1 MDSNRNS
8 RNQNIALSVLLLLTF
23 AIYFRTFEFDF
34 VYDDWTIVV
43 SNPHI
48 KSWDYFLQYFT
59 KQQWEGVQGSTATY
73 FRPMFL
79 VWLRLNHAFFG
90 IVPYGW
96 HVMSVMTHLLAVYTA
111 FQLSMKVF
119 KQWMSAWIASMVFA
133 LHPTKV
139 EGVAWV
145 TVPDAWMT
153 IFAMGSMIAFLHWKE
168 SRANKWMAVSIVSYM
183 CALLFKE
190 STLLLPLLL
199 MFFWMH
205 TSNEEE
211 RTWKQ
216 AALCALPLWV
226 VASLYLVYRYL
237 ALGGFG
243 QPQINL
249 KFTTLVATW
258 PFAICSYIK
267 LMILPLWLSPYY
279 DALYASQIGW
289 ENFWKPC
296 LCLMIFLSVSFA
308 VYRWLRSKDD
318 EASFM
323 LKIGPLWIMLFL
335 LPVMSLSSLNEYN
348 YFHDRYLYLPLL
360 GFAWVVAALTEKI
373 PNMQVKI
380 AVVLMLASVLGALS
394 FRQNAAWKS
403 DLDLFQQSVK
413 VAPKSGPASNNLAT
427 ALVYK
432 GDQEAAIKVYEANM
446 RMNSEY
452 WLCSYNLGLLRE
464 RRQEWPEAEKAYL
477 HTVILVPQDP
487 NLWFRMGTAQEKQN
501 KLEEAKKSYMV
512 AFRLNPGNKHYEES
526 YQRLNGLITK

>member
-1 MDSNRNS
+1 MDK
-8 RNQNIALSVLLLLTF
+8 RNQNIALSILLLVTF

-48 KSWDYFLQYFT
+48 KSWDYILQYFT
-59 KQQWEGVQGSTATY
+59 KQQWEGVHGSTATY

-145 TVPDAWMT
+145 TVPDAWMA

-168 SRANKWMAVSIVSYM
+168 LREKKWMVVSLLSYT
-183 CALLFKE
+183 CSLLFKE
-190 STLLLPLLL
+190 SVLLLPVLL
-199 MFFWMH
+199 MFHWMY
-205 TSNEEE
+205 TAREEE
-211 RTWKQ
+211 KTWKH
-216 AALCALPLWV
+216 AAMHVLPFGV
-226 VASLYLVYRYL
+226 VGSLYLVYRFL

-243 QPQINL
+243 QPQISL
-249 KFTTLVATW
+249 KASTLVATW
-258 PFAICSYIK
+258 PFAIWSYIK
-267 LMILPLWLSPYY
+267 IMLLPLWLSPYY
-279 DALYASQIGW
+279 DALYASKIGW

-296 LCLMIFLSVSFA
+296 LYLMVFFVFFVML
-308 VYRWLRSKDD
+308 YRWLRSQDN
-318 EASFM
+318 EAPFILTLGS
-323 LKIGPLWIMLFL
+323 LWVALFL

-348 YFHDRYLYLPLL
+348 YYHDRYLYLPSL
-360 GFAWVVAALTEKI
+360 GLAWVVAGLSERLPTIRAKVAMALLLTF
-373 PNMQVKI
+373 
-380 AVVLMLASVLGALS
+380 SLGALS
-394 FRQNAAWKS
+394 YQQNAHWRN
-403 DLDLFQQSVK
+403 DFDLFTQSVK
-413 VAPKSGPASNNLAT
+413 IAPKSGPASNNLAT
-427 ALVYK
+427 AYAYR
-432 GDQEAAIKVYEANM
+432 GEDEAAIRVYEANI
-446 RMNSEY
+446 RINSEY

-464 RRQEWPEAEKAYL
+464 RRHEWPEAEKAYL

-487 NLWFRMGTAQEKQN
+487 NLWFRMGVAQEKQN
-501 KLEEAKKSYMV
+501 KTMDAL
-512 AFRLNPGNKHYEES
+512 HS
-526 YQRLNGLITK
+526 YQVAARLFPESKQYQEAFEKLNAITPKIK